1 MVSKAERLEKALK
14 ENLEGEV
21 RFDSVTRT
29 IYSIDASV
37 HELEPLGVV
46 LPRHTEDLQKL
57 IAIAAEENVPLT
69 PRGAG
74 TGIVGSALG
83 KGLIVDTSYAMNKIL
98 KIDPEKKLA
107 VCEPGVVQNDL
118 NKAAAAYGLRL
129 GPNTS
134 TGNRATLGGMIGTN
148 AGGSHS
154 LKYGQTVDHVVE
166 LKLAV
171 ASGEVLTLS
180 PVDEATWQVKT
191 ALPGVEG
198 TIFRTLKHIRTKY
211 GQEIERNF
219 PKLPRQVSGYNLDRL
234 LRPGPYN
241 PCSMVVGAEGTLGI
255 VTQATFSLCTQ
266 PKGEALLLLSFTTLP
281 AAFDAVMPL
290 LALKPDAL
298 ELIDDKIIG
307 LGKRSPSLRG
317 KLSFLE
323 KAGAHLLVVAFDG
336 DTQAQ
341 AEERCRAA
349 AASAAKQAIGL
360 SPQLILTPQEVEN
373 VWGLRKAGL
382 GILLSKRSYSRAISF
397 IEDVAVPPER
407 LGAFMD
413 KLCTLLSSH
422 GKEAGIYGHVGAG
435 AMHIRPWIE
444 ARDPLE
450 FQLMQ
455 QIFLEV
461 SDLLLEF
468 KGSFSAE
475 HGDGLTR
482 SWLNKK
488 MFGLKLYEA
497 FKEVKYA
504 FDPQNVMNPGKI
516 ISDEDWRT
524 HLRAAP
530 GLPVREIETF
540 LDFSKEGGFSLS
552 ADLCNGNGTCRK
564 REGLMCPSFQATG
577 DEYETTR
584 ARAQS
589 FRAIVT
595 GRRPMDSL
603 TSEGLH
609 DVLDHCIL
617 CKGCK
622 TDCPSQVDMAKMKS
636 EFLYQYGK
644 VHGFSLRDR
653 LFGNIAL
660 LNKLSFP
667 FRGLLNRFML
677 QTWFKKL
684 SARIGIA
691 TEHELPRF
699 AEERFSKLWKKQKNE
714 VQEGQ
719 NVVLYI
725 DTFTEYNHPE
735 IGLAAARVM
744 EVLGANVLIPPQS
757 CCGRPA
763 LSKGLLPLAQ
773 KQAEHALNILEP
785 YVKRGL
791 SVVGL
796 EPSCI
801 LTIKD
806 DFPSLSK
813 RAAAVSAACL
823 TFDEWVARTV
833 STLSER
839 ELELLFPGEKK
850 EVAIHL
856 HCHHKSLVGAEATKL
871 IMDRLKIPAK
881 ILATGCCGMAGSFGY
896 EKEHSAFSK
905 QIAEATLLPY
915 VRALKEG
922 TILLANGTSCR
933 TQLKSLGERK
943 SQHLAEYLAGLIEG

>member
-1 MVSKAERLEKALK
+1 MSKVDRLERALK
-14 ENLEGEV
+14 EALEGEV

-29 IYSIDASV
+29 IYSVDASI
-37 HELEPLGVV
+37 HELEPMGVV

-83 KGLIVDTSYAMNKIL
+83 KGLIVDTSYAMNKIV

-107 VCEPGVVQNDL
+107 VCEPGVIQNEL
-118 NKAAAAYGLRL
+118 NNAAAVYGLRL

-171 ASGEVLTLS
+171 SSGEVLTLS
-180 PVDEATWQVKT
+180 PVDKDSWQTKT
-191 ALPGVEG
+191 LLPGTEG
-198 TIFRTLKHIRTKY
+198 AIFRTLEHIRSTY
-211 GQEIERNF
+211 GHEIERNF

-234 LRPGPYN
+234 LRHGPYN

-255 VTQATFSLCTQ
+255 VTQATFSLCTK
-266 PKGEALLLLSFTTLP
+266 PKGEALLLLSFATLA
-281 AAFDAVMPL
+281 AAFEAVMPL

-307 LGKRSPSLRG
+307 LGKRSPSMRG

-341 AEERCRAA
+341 AEEHCRAA
-349 AASAAKQAIGL
+349 AASADGQAIGL
-360 SPQLILTPQEVEN
+360 SQQLIMTPQEIEN
-373 VWGLRKAGL
+373 VWSLRKAGL

-407 LGAFMD
+407 LGAFMSR
-413 KLCTLLSSH
+413 LSALLASH

-435 AMHIRPWIE
+435 AMHIRPWIN
-444 ARDPLE
+444 ARDPAE
-450 FQLMQ
+450 FRVMQ

-475 HGDGLTR
+475 HGDGLCR
-482 SWLNKK
+482 SWLNRK
-488 MFGLKLYEA
+488 MFGPLLYEA

-504 FDPQNVMNPGKI
+504 FDPKNLMNPGKI

-524 HLRAAP
+524 HLRASP
-530 GLPVREIETF
+530 QVPTREIDTF

-564 REGLMCPSFQATG
+564 REGLMCPSFQATE

-595 GRRPMDSL
+595 GRRPMSSF
-603 TSEGLH
+603 TSEEMHG
-609 DVLDHCIL
+609 VLDHCIL

-622 TDCPSQVDMAKMKS
+622 TECPSQVDMAKMKS

-644 VHGFSLRDR
+644 VHGFSIRDR
-653 LFGNIAL
+653 LFGNIAR
-660 LNKLSFP
+660 LNKISSP
-667 FRGLLNRFML
+667 FGGLLNRLMGKE
-677 QTWFKKL
+677 WFKRL
-684 SARIGIA
+684 SKRMGLS

-699 AEERFSKLWKKQKNE
+699 APERFSKIWKKQNRKRSE
-714 VQEGQ
+714 QGD
-719 NVVLYI
+719 VVLYI

-735 IGLAAARVM
+735 IGIAAASVM
-744 EVLGANVLIPPQS
+744 EALGAHVIIPRQS

-763 LSKGLLPLAQ
+763 LSKGLLPLAK
-773 KQAEHALNILEP
+773 KQAEHALKILEP
-785 YVKRGL
+785 YVEKGL
-791 SVVGL
+791 SIVGL

-813 RAAAVSAACL
+813 RAEAVSAACL
-823 TFDEWVARTV
+823 TFDEWVAREV
-833 STLSER
+833 GKCSKR
-839 ELELLFPGEKK
+839 ELERIFPGEKK
-850 EVAIHL
+850 EVAVHL
-856 HCHHKSLVGAEATKL
+856 HCHHKSLRGAEATKQL
-871 IMDRLKIPAK
+871 MKKLEIPAK

-896 EKEHSAFSK
+896 EAEHSAFSK
-905 QIAEATLLPY
+905 KIAESTLLPY
-915 VRALKEG
+915 VEALEEG
-922 TILLANGTSCR
+922 SILLANGTSCR
-933 TQLKSLGERK
+933 TQLKSIGKRK
-943 SQHLAEYLAGLIEG
+943 SQHLAEYLAGLLISG